1 MSLQVLFGIV
11 LTRAANLSKIRPNPK
26 LTIPT
31 VNLEGIEMD
40 FSNLGALISVGGGAF
55 LCGVA
60 VMYVV
65 MNRTWKKR
73 DAERVDPVTEAAA

>member
-1 MSLQVLFGIV
+1 MEFI
-11 LTRAANLSKIRPNPK
+11 
-26 LTIPT
+26 
-31 VNLEGIEMD
+31 
-40 FSNLGALISVGGGAF
+40 NLGALVSVGGGAF

-73 DAERVDPVTEAAA
+73 DAERAARTAAA

>member
-1 MSLQVLFGIV
+1 
-11 LTRAANLSKIRPNPK
+11 
-26 LTIPT
+26 
-31 VNLEGIEMD
+31 MD
-40 FSNLGALISVGGGAF
+40 ISNLGVLASVSGGAF

-73 DAERVDPVTEAAA
+73 DAERAAPTA

>member
-1 MSLQVLFGIV
+1 
-11 LTRAANLSKIRPNPK
+11 
-26 LTIPT
+26 
-31 VNLEGIEMD
+31 MD
-40 FSNLGALISVGGGAF
+40 GYNFAMLASVGGGAF

-73 DAERVDPVTEAAA
+73 DAERAAAGA

>member
-1 MSLQVLFGIV
+1 MESLMMIV
-11 LTRAANLSKIRPNPK
+11 
-26 LTIPT
+26 
-31 VNLEGIEMD
+31 
-40 FSNLGALISVGGGAF
+40 SVGGGAF

-73 DAERVDPVTEAAA
+73 DAERAAA

>member
-1 MSLQVLFGIV
+1 
-11 LTRAANLSKIRPNPK
+11 
-26 LTIPT
+26 
-31 VNLEGIEMD
+31 MD
-40 FSNLGALISVGGGAF
+40 FISFGALASVGGGAF

-73 DAERVDPVTEAAA
+73 DAERAAT

>member
-1 MSLQVLFGIV
+1 MD
-11 LTRAANLSKIRPNPK
+11 NLM
-26 LTIPT
+26 L
-31 VNLEGIEMD
+31 L
-40 FSNLGALISVGGGAF
+40 ASVGGGSF

-73 DAERVDPVTEAAA
+73 DAERAEAAALAI

>member
-1 MSLQVLFGIV
+1 MD
-11 LTRAANLSKIRPNPK
+11 LS
-26 LTIPT
+26 T
-31 VNLEGIEMD
+31 
-40 FSNLGALISVGGGAF
+40 LGAIASVGGGAF

-73 DAERVDPVTEAAA
+73 DAERAEQAAA